1 MAVMSRVRVSLTG
14 LVGLPGVS
22 TFYCLTPS
30 SFVPALQAF
39 YVSCGGAFPSGIST
53 QVEGQGDTIEATTGE
68 LVGSWSTAQPAPGGG
83 GASGAYSAPTGGVI
97 NWLTGVVANGHRLK
111 GRTFLVPLG
120 GTQFDLT
127 GSIESAA
134 LTGLRANASTLV
146 SAVTNNFVVWHRPF
160 PGAPA
165 VGTKPAR
172 PAFSGSFAFVT
183 GSSMPDKA
191 CVLRSRRD

>member
-14 LVGLPGVS
+14 LIGLPGVS

-39 YVSCGGAFPSGIST
+39 YVSLGSAFPAGIST
-53 QVEGQGDTIEATTGE
+53 QVEGVGDTIEATNGS
-68 LVGSWSTAQPAPGGG
+68 LVGSWSTAVPTAGG
-83 GASGAYSAPTGGVI
+83 GASTGAYAAPAGGVV
-97 NWLTGVVANGHRLK
+97 NWLTGVVADGHRLK
-111 GRTFLVPLG
+111 GKTFLVPLG
-120 GTQFDLT
+120 GNQYDLG
-127 GSIESAA
+127 GSIDAGAITGIRTAA
-134 LTGLRANASTLV
+134 TNFV

-165 VGTKPAR
+165 IGTKPAR

-183 GSSMPDKA
+183 GSSVPDKA